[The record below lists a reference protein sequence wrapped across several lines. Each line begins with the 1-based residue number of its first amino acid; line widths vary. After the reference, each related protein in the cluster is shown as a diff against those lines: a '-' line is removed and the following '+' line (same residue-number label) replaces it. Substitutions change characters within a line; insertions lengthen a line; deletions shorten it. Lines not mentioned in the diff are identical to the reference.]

1 MRYNFQF
8 ITSRFYRYDCIPYN
22 FTDCY
27 RIITNEG
34 TYFFYKN
41 QFIDVSVLDKLDKG
55 DIIHIGSHALNDGT
69 FWLHWLVSGK
79 GDLAIRNKLHYAIP
93 HPSTLILPFLILIG
107 FWLDLEFITLLLAT
121 GLFLILVW
129 CICSTL
135 YRLINLVLPKQIF
148 LRQRYHR
155 FKNGDFCFMKISF
168 LEHHKTFNC
177 SSTDLPVYEGI
188 ATNIDYQLTSLTSQ
202 KIIFF
207 DFNGVRL
214 CFEDGGHSSIASD
227 DYASDLIPVVYYF
240 CHPTFIASGDKLSLI
255 FENNKIQGIINHT
268 DGSSYLIPHCSWISK
283 QKAKTLLRN
292 WYFYTIFAPIAFL
305 LLQIIIYPIKEF
317 DFIMNGFLWIISGAQ
332 IIPLLLL
339 LFYTLFSYLNDRS
352 YAKRVLKW
360 LYQTTGHWPKEL

>member
-1 MRYNFQF
+1 MKDNCQF
-8 ITSRFYRYDCIPYN
+8 ITNKFYRYDYIPYGY
-22 FTDCY
+22 TDCY

-34 TYFFYKN
+34 VYFFYKN
-41 QFIDVSVLDKLDKG
+41 QFIDVSVLDKLNEG
-55 DIIHIGSHALNDGT
+55 DVIHIASHALNDGT
-69 FWLHWLVSGK
+69 FWLHWLVSWK
-79 GDLAIRNKLHYAIP
+79 GDLAIRNKLHCAFP

-107 FWLDLEFITLLLAT
+107 FWLDLQFITLFLAT
-121 GLFLILVW
+121 GLFLILIW

-135 YRLINLVLPKQIF
+135 FRLINLVLPKQFF
-148 LRQRYHR
+148 LRQRYH
-155 FKNGDFCFMKISF
+155 KLKKGDLSFMKTSF
-168 LEHHKTFNC
+168 LEHRKTVNC

-188 ATNIDYQLTSLTSQ
+188 ATNIDRQLIYRSERR
-202 KIIFF
+202 KILF
-207 DFNGVRL
+207 DFSGVRL
-214 CFEDGGHSSIASD
+214 FFDELALDNDH
-227 DYASDLIPVVYYF
+227 IPVVYSF

-255 FENNKIQGIINHT
+255 FENNKIHGIINHT
-268 DGSSYLIPHCSWISK
+268 DGSSYLIPHCIWISK